1 MKLSSVANYFDR
13 TQAYD
18 AYTNRPAFKL
28 QLDLYDDSKRDGV
41 TVERRIISCKP
52 TAVPPATGCLRFAG
66 AEWILGRFHL
76 DTFDGGAIRKKAI
89 VQVADGLATIRS
101 AAQALGGLA
110 GRQAYAARAWEKS
123 SKEIDESSEMY
134 DIYSIFVH
142 ESVPVATG
150 DVILLSD
157 QAHLVRDV
165 YITEAG
171 FRSAYAEVIEDY
183 AVADVTYKART
194 LNPVLETWTE
204 LPTATKAIRLRW
216 QTWFRY
222 DSAASARYI
231 EGDEVFLLPF
241 EISPRP
247 DHLIEGFGETWRV
260 VSNDVTRGVN
270 AVQVRRE

>member
-13 TQAYD
+13 TPAYD

-41 TVERRIISCKP
+41 TVERRVISCKP
-52 TAVPPATGCLRFAG
+52 NSVPPAAGCLRFAG
-66 AEWILGRFHL
+66 AEWIMGRFHL

-89 VQVADGLATIRS
+89 VQVADGMATIKS
-101 AAQALGGLA
+101 AIQALAGHA

-123 SKEIDESSEMY
+123 SKEIDESSEMF
-134 DIYSIFVH
+134 DIYSIFFH
-142 ESVPVATG
+142 ESVPVAVG
-150 DVILLSD
+150 DIILLSD

-171 FRSAYAEVIEDY
+171 FRSAYAEVIENY
-183 AVADVTYKART
+183 SVMDVTYRART
-194 LNPVLETWTE
+194 LSPVLETWSEVTE
-204 LPTATKAIRLRW
+204 TAKAIKLRW

-222 DSAASARYI
+222 DSQASERFK

-241 EISPRP
+241 SMSPRP
-247 DHLIEGFGETWRV
+247 DHLIEALGTTWRV
-260 VSNDVTRGVN
+260 ISNHIVRGVN
-270 AVQVRRE
+270 SVQVRRE